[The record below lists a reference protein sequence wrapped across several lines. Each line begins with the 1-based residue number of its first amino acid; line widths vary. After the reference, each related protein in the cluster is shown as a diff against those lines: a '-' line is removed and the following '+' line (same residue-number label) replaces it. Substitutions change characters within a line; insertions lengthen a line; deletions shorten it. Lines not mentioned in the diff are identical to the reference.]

1 MKTPLRYQITEYDCG
16 PSSLLNGLSYLF
28 EREELAPEIVRN
40 IMIYS
45 LDAYGADGI
54 SGKSGTSH
62 AAMMFLSQWLN
73 GFGKTGRLDIHS
85 EYLAGQD
92 VNLGPDSRLRDALA
106 RNGAAVVRLDLDG
119 WHYVLVTRIAENRVY
134 LFDSYYLPADEAP
147 PDVRVVSDRPCAYNR
162 VVPISR
168 MEREEL
174 HPYAFGPVE
183 TREAVLLFNRRT
195 QLTEENTIE
204 YMI

>member
-85 EYLAGQD
+85 EYLAGQS

-106 RNGAAVVRLDLDG
+106 RNGAVVYDL
-119 WHYVLVTRIAENRVY
+119 
-134 LFDSYYLPADEAP
+134 
-147 PDVRVVSDRPCAYNR
+147 
-162 VVPISR
+162 
-168 MEREEL
+168 
-174 HPYAFGPVE
+174 
-183 TREAVLLFNRRT
+183 VLLQRSMRNFPASPAQSRKPSFVVFFFSTRVSYF
-195 QLTEENTIE
+195 L
-204 YMI
+204 YAR